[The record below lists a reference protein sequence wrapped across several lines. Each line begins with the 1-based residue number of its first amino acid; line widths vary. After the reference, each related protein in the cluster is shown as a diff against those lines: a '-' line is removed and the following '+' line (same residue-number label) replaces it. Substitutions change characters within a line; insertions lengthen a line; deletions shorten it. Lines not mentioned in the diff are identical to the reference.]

1 MKTDIKILMSDDS
14 AFMRKVLKDILQGAG
29 FTNFIEASNGREALE
44 KYHAE
49 KPDLVLL
56 DVIMPEV
63 DGVAVVKE
71 IGKEATVV
79 MVSAVGQESVIK
91 EATEYG
97 AKAFI
102 VKPFDKS
109 KVLET
114 IEKVVG

>member
-29 FTNFIEASNGREALE
+29 FTKFIEASNGKEAIE
-44 KYHAE
+44 KYRAE

-56 DVIMPEV
+56 DVVMPEV

-71 IGKEATVV
+71 IGKEANVI

-91 EATEYG
+91 EATDYG
-97 AKAFI
+97 AKGYI

-114 IEKVVG
+114 IESVIG